1 MGQEACQISLI
12 PHQCNMISIQTN
24 DFTCIY
30 FSNSNFSCSIHT
42 VIVSQEW
49 YGFICNKSRP
59 SMGRFDIIHI
69 FPYKYYISYYHSHY
83 VAVGILKRLITYSGF
98 DSVFHR
104 YLIYA
109 INSLIIDS
117 IHILMCD
124 SLNDISTSGYISRRH
139 TAYFLIWS
147 NKGNWNGKN
156 DEN

>member
-1 MGQEACQISLI
+1 MGHLNYTKEGYRE
-12 PHQCNMISIQTN
+12 
-24 DFTCIY
+24 DFTRNQSKEHEHYVANPNQFI
-30 FSNSNFSCSIHT
+30 

-59 SMGRFDIIHI
+59 SMGRFDIMHI
-69 FPYKYYISYYHSHY
+69 FPCKYYISYYHSHY
-83 VAVGILKRLITYSGF
+83 VAVGILRRLITYSGF

-147 NKGNWNGKN
+147 NKGNGNGKN